1 MPVGCARALL
11 CTMSKTL
18 SPAQASKLSGI
29 SRWTIVRAIQSG
41 HIDALRDN
49 RNHWKIN
56 QKSFDDWCNARGAHS
71 EHAHPDAQPNEQVN
85 VAQSVKIAELEV
97 ETRMLKEKVSELQ
110 VDRDAWRRMA
120 EKNRQGFF
128 SRIFQAKD

>member
-1 MPVGCARALL
+1 
-11 CTMSKTL
+11 MSKTI

-56 QKSFDDWCNARGAHS
+56 QKSFDEWCSARSAHS
-71 EHAHPDAQPNEQVN
+71 EHAQSDALSNEQVD
-85 VAQSVKIAELEV
+85 VARSVKIAELEV
-97 ETRMLKEKVSELQ
+97 ETRMLKEKVGELQ
-110 VDRDAWRRMA
+110 ADRDAWRRMA

-128 SRIFQAKD
+128 SRMFQSKD